1 VTRSSHPDTW
11 DVLHGRAVEPIGC
24 DRSRRPFFFWL
35 TACASSC
42 EPRRG
47 VRMGEVT
54 ELVSVHGGSPPE
66 SHDLPL
72 GDLRRLI

>member
-1 VTRSSHPDTW
+1 
-11 DVLHGRAVEPIGC
+11 
-24 DRSRRPFFFWL
+24 
-35 TACASSC
+35 
-42 EPRRG
+42 
-47 VRMGEVT
+47 MGEVT